1 MAHPHILGAPSHISR
16 GMPLIPWQ
24 LHQTP
29 IGPSMAPGVIAVL
42 CEVDATNKG
51 HGAVEDD
58 GFDVRQIEDLGIK
71 LGFLR

>member
-1 MAHPHILGAPSHISR
+1 MV
-16 GMPLIPWQ
+16 
-24 LHQTP
+24 
-29 IGPSMAPGVIAVL
+29 PGVIAVL

-71 LGFLR
+71 QGFS